1 MTVVKVGGSLYDHP
15 GLAAGLRAYLPTL
28 PGPVVLVP
36 GGGPLADAVR
46 ELDAVHRLG
55 DEASHWVA
63 LRTLSA
69 AALFLRALVGDLPG
83 VLVLDGFDFATRDDA
98 LPRSWAVT
106 TDSLAARAAA
116 RSRAKLVLLKS
127 VDIPPG
133 TDWQAA
139 ADAGWVDGYF
149 PTAAAGLTV
158 EAVNFRRVLDALDQG
173 ERGV

>member
-36 GGGPLADAVR
+36 GGGPFADAVR
-46 ELDAVHRLG
+46 TLDTVHRLG
-55 DEASHWVA
+55 DTASHWVA

-83 VLVLDGFDFATRDDA
+83 VLVLDGFDFAAGDRT
-98 LPRSWAVT
+98 LPQSWAVT
-106 TDSLAARAAA
+106 TDSVAARAAA
-116 RSRAKLVLLKS
+116 RSGATLVLLKS

-133 TDWQAA
+133 VDWRAA
-139 ADAGWVDGYF
+139 AERGWVDAFF
-149 PTAAAGLTV
+149 PTVAAGVVV
-158 EAVNFRRVLDALDQG
+158 EAVNFRRVLDG
-173 ERGV
+173 GTPYPEP